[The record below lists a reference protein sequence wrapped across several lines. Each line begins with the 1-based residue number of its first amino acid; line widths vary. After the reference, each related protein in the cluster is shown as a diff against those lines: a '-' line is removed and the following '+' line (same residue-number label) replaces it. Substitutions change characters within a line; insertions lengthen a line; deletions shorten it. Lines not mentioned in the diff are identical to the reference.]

1 MAEGAEPKT
10 SFAPFSGRSRFLDP
24 ETIATWKAKR
34 RVRSQRLK
42 SVTDFYEEPEA
53 RNRSSGA
60 ARGAGS
66 HARWS
71 QPGSE
76 FHVGGLMSV
85 SGTKQTFTG
94 VLGLLIERQTC
105 CCVSQP
111 SCG

>member
-10 SFAPFSGRSRFLDP
+10 SFAPSSRRSRFLDP
-24 ETIATWKAKR
+24 ETLATWKAKR

-42 SVTDFYEEPEA
+42 SVIDCYGEPEA
-53 RNRSSGA
+53 RNRSNGA

-76 FHVGGLMSV
+76 FPCGWANV
-85 SGTKQTFTG
+85 SFWHIPDLRRTAALRPKRTSST
-94 VLGLLIERQTC
+94 LHK
-105 CCVSQP
+105 
-111 SCG
+111 